1 MKKIIRLFSAALFIT
16 ISVCGHAA
24 ENDNRAYVNKIL
36 SDKLMEKVDAMARK
50 IVSTGFNA
58 GDGYGE
64 VWIRDYNTF
73 IELSMEV
80 TSDEAVRHNLSTFF
94 HFQGPTGD
102 IADGFIP
109 SNRANAGYKYR
120 LSKEE
125 PRYAAHK
132 NTVETDHETSLV
144 QAIYKYVKKSGN
156 YAYLKEKV
164 AGKTV
169 YDRMEWALEYL
180 MNEKFN
186 KQYGLII
193 GATTADWGDVQPEHI
208 WGVEIDENTHY
219 AIDIYDNAMLVLAL
233 NDFIDLSTDKAKIK
247 HWTEVREE
255 LKKNIRKHL
264 WDQERQK
271 FIPHIYLNGSP
282 FPKEFDE
289 NKIYY
294 HGGTAVAIEAGLLSK
309 EEVAHANQRMLENVR
324 KAHAQTIGLTMYPT
338 YPAGSFVGVGMYP
351 YGYQNGG
358 DWTWFGARMIH
369 ALVQY
374 GMIPEAYNELQPMLS
389 RVVENQGFNE
399 WYTPAGEPMGSG
411 TFRGEAGVLY
421 KAIQLLRN
429 WAKKELAT
437 AILNDK
443 NLNLVDSMARRVID
457 NGLNAGSGYS
467 QVWARDMNTF
477 IETACEE
484 FDAKTLR
491 GAIQLF
497 FQLQQPNNEMI
508 DGYVLKKDFTWND
521 DTPYYSPLA
530 PGHVGFKNTVETDQE
545 TSLIQLIAKYIHK
558 TGDRKI
564 LQTRI
569 GGRRIIDR
577 MADMIEYLMKERY
590 SEKYGLLYGAMTA
603 DWGDVQPNDDFGCD
617 MNQLSTPAIDVYDN
631 AMMILALD
639 AMKEMDN
646 VSSRRARWEQL
657 RTQFATN
664 ARKHLWDTARQKFIP
679 HIYLDKSPIPEGF
692 DENNIHYHGGTAIA
706 IEAGLLNKEEIA
718 IVNAQMLENVRLSG
732 MPSIGLTLYPVYPKD
747 FFRGGM
753 ANAYVYQNG
762 GDWTWFGGRMI
773 QQLIA
778 NNFVGEAYDEVQ
790 PMIERVI
797 KNKGFFEWYGM
808 GNVPSGSGNFKG
820 SAGVLAKA
828 IEMLHEWAKNEMKQ
842 LNNN

>member
-1 MKKIIRLFSAALFIT
+1 MKKIISLFGAAFLIA
-16 ISVCGHAA
+16 ISTYGRAA
-24 ENDNRAYVNKIL
+24 AFDKREYVNKIL
-36 SDKLMEKVDAMARK
+36 TNPFMDKVDSMARK
-50 IVSTGFNA
+50 VVSTGFNA

-80 TSDEAVRHNLSTFF
+80 TSDEAIRHNLTTFF

-102 IADGFIP
+102 IVDGFIP
-109 SNRANAGYKYR
+109 IDHAKGGYKYR
-120 LSKEE
+120 LSKDE
-125 PRYAAHK
+125 PRYGAHK

-144 QAIYKYVKKSGN
+144 QAVYKYVKKSGN
-156 YAYLKEKV
+156 KAYLNEKV

-186 KQYGLII
+186 EKFGLII
-193 GATTADWGDVQPEHI
+193 GATTADWGDVQPEHL

-219 AIDIYDNAMLVLAL
+219 CIDIYDNAMLVLAL
-233 NDFIDLSTDKAKIK
+233 NDFIDLSKDKAQIK
-247 HWTEVREE
+247 KWTAVRDE
-255 LKKNIRKHL
+255 LKKNIRTHL
-264 WDQERQK
+264 WDAEHQK
-271 FIPHIYLNGSP
+271 YIPHIYLNGSP
-282 FPKEFDE
+282 FSDKFDE

-294 HGGTAVAIEAGLLSK
+294 HGGTAVAIQAGLLSK
-309 EEVAHANQRMLENVR
+309 EEVEQANQRMLENVR

-338 YPAGSFVGVGMYP
+338 YPAGAFKGVGMYP

-358 DWTWFGARMIH
+358 DWTWFGARMIQ
-369 ALVQY
+369 ALIDHD
-374 GMIPEAYNELQPMLS
+374 MIAEAYDELQPMLT
-389 RVVENQGFNE
+389 RVIENKGFNE

-421 KAIQLLRN
+421 KTIQMLRT
-429 WAKKELAT
+429 WAKQELVNSV
-437 AILNDK
+437 LNDASLTK
-443 NLNLVDSMARRVID
+443 VDSMARGVIH

-491 GAIQLF
+491 GAILLF
-497 FQLQQPNNEMI
+497 FKMQQPNNEMI
-508 DGYVLKKDFTWND
+508 DGYVLRKDFTWHD
-521 DTPYYSPLA
+521 DTPYYSSLA
-530 PGHVGFKNTVETDQE
+530 PNHVGFKNTVETDQE
-545 TSLIQLIAKYIHK
+545 SSLIQLVAKYIRK

-564 LQTRI
+564 LQTVI
-569 GGRRIIDR
+569 GGRKVIDR
-577 MADMIEYLMKERY
+577 MADMIDYLMKERY
-590 SEKYGLLYGAMTA
+590 SEKYGLIYGAMTA

-617 MNQLSTPAIDVYDN
+617 MNKLSTPAIDVYDN
-631 AMMILALD
+631 AMLIIALD
-639 AMKEMDN
+639 AMKEMDKVATRQVRWSNLRNQLAAN
-646 VSSRRARWEQL
+646 V
-657 RTQFATN
+657 
-664 ARKHLWDTARQKFIP
+664 RKYLWDDQRQKFIP
-679 HIYLDKSPIPEGF
+679 HLYLDKSPIPEGF
-692 DENNIHYHGGTAIA
+692 DENAIHYHGGTAVA
-706 IEAGLLNKEEIA
+706 IEAGLLSKAEIA
-718 IVNAQMLENVRLSG
+718 TVNAQMLENVKQSG
-732 MPSIGLTLYPVYPKD
+732 MPTIGLTLYPVYPKN

-778 NNFVGEAYDEVQ
+778 NGFVSEAYQEVQ

-797 KNKGFFEWYGM
+797 KNNGFYEWYGM

-828 IEMLHEWAKNEMKQ
+828 IEMFKDWAKQ
-842 LNNN
+842 NNCSINK